1 MQIQN
6 NNSENTDVQS
16 CLSSVSSSD
25 FRIVEYKDHFR
36 VEKKQIIDV
45 WVYLLGF
52 PLWIKG
58 QKTVWN
64 CIMKDK
70 CYLGIRNWLDTE
82 NYHFTTKEE
91 CEQWISDYNKYP
103 VYHYC

>member
-1 MQIQN
+1 MQTQD
-6 NNSENTDVQS
+6 NNSEKTNDQS
-16 CLSSVSSSD
+16 CLSAVSSSD

-36 VEKKQIIDV
+36 VEKKQVIDV
-45 WVYLLGF
+45 WAYFLEI

-64 CIMKDK
+64 CMLKNK
-70 CYLGIRNWLDTE
+70 TQLGIRNWFETE
-82 NYHFTTKEE
+82 NYQFKTKEE
-91 CEQWISDYNKYP
+91 CEQWISDYSKYP